1 MATAYQIWN
10 QLPPGYE
17 TWTQLMEI
25 LMGIRAYEPTHKI
38 KHLHSNGD
46 IKYFYIDDDYLKAR
60 VFDEQWEKIFI

>member
-1 MATAYQIWN
+1 
-10 QLPPGYE
+10 
-17 TWTQLMEI
+17 MEI
-25 LMGIRAYEPTHKI
+25 LMGIGAYEPTHKI